1 MRKWIFLLLLSL
13 LWGYGVIAAWSTGD
27 YRGQVFMYYREDD
40 APMQEA
46 LAHLVSQEAGK
57 EKYPDITAW
66 TLTGDVLVQNR
77 ELGRKKQAECMSV
90 YGSRDMAAF
99 RRLAD
104 GTYGLRTDREGCVI
118 SRGLA
123 LELFGSAAVSGKQVW
138 CRDQAYVVRG
148 VTDDPGY
155 VILVLAGR
163 QEGMRCL
170 IISCGKDSSGETAAG
185 RILFRYGIGS
195 GYVCVDGSLFSAS
208 ACLAVL
214 SAPVMVMGWLCREML
229 RRGIGKRR
237 RLGLAVLAV
246 SLLFLG
252 IILIWKL
259 DLKIPAALI
268 PGKWSD
274 FDFWSRRAGELH
286 DRMGRM
292 GEVYRAEWLVQ
303 LKRRTGTSVACS
315 LGTLGVFLLWGYFV
329 PRNREG

>member
-155 VILVLAGR
+155 VILV
-163 QEGMRCL
+163 
-170 IISCGKDSSGETAAG
+170 
-185 RILFRYGIGS
+185 
-195 GYVCVDGSLFSAS
+195 
-208 ACLAVL
+208 
-214 SAPVMVMGWLCREML
+214 
-229 RRGIGKRR
+229 
-237 RLGLAVLAV
+237 
-246 SLLFLG
+246 
-252 IILIWKL
+252 
-259 DLKIPAALI
+259 
-268 PGKWSD
+268 
-274 FDFWSRRAGELH
+274 
-286 DRMGRM
+286 
-292 GEVYRAEWLVQ
+292 
-303 LKRRTGTSVACS
+303 
-315 LGTLGVFLLWGYFV
+315 
-329 PRNREG
+329 